1 MAYDGLSAEKKS
13 RIKKAWESMGNF
25 RLEHYL
31 LDLGPAVAAST
42 NAAKTV
48 RSLVNPGQNGARAI
62 YTPEVVLRAV
72 REEMLVRWEDKPE
85 PPVPSVRD
93 VTKAAK
99 SKFIY
104 LLTYYAVLLSSKP
117 LN

>member
-1 MAYDGLSAEKKS
+1 
-13 RIKKAWESMGNF
+13 MGHF

-31 LDLGPAVAAST
+31 LDFGPAVAAST

-48 RSLVNPGQNGARAI
+48 RGLVNPGQSGTRAI

-72 REEMLVRWEDKPE
+72 REEMLARWGDKPE
-85 PPVPSVRD
+85 PPVPSVGD

-99 SKFIY
+99 SQSTY
-104 LLTYYAVLLSSKP
+104 SLTHSLRG
-117 LN
+117 NIII